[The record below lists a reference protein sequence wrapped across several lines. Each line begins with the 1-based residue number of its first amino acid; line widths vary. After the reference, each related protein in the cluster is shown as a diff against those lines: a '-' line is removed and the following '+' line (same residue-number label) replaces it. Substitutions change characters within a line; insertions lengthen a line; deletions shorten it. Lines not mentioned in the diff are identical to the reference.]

1 MSYSS
6 VRESFAKVLDQVNDD
21 HAPIMVTRQRG
32 RPAVLMSL
40 EDFQA
45 YEETFY
51 LMSSPKNAKRLNDA
65 ITEIEA
71 GNTQKHGL
79 IEE

>member
-21 HAPIMVTRQRG
+21 HAPIMVTRQKG

-45 YEETFY
+45 YDETFY

-71 GNTQKHGL
+71 GNTKNHGL